1 MARGK
6 HKGKKK
12 AEESAATPDAEPAD
26 TPLERPEAKQS
37 QPPTPTKVARK
48 KPGLVGSCLE
58 YYREFPVMLLPLLLN
73 LLAIAW
79 VIHNHY
85 RSWATVEALVS
96 SRTVTKY
103 VSQDEDSYHEY
114 FPAAISYSYTY
125 AGREFTGE
133 FEDDKID
140 DGSWGT
146 NSYADAVVEA
156 KRWKIGDP
164 IQILVDPSNPEISA
178 REKPRLFLPLL
189 GLLVVCGALLLATID
204 GAGASMELGC
214 AIAIFTSPALYMT
227 YQSRIPDAEEI
238 DARFSVL
245 PYVSV
250 MKDYPS
256 LGYVPQ
262 NKLHKFD
269 SFEQLLQEWGRPDDL
284 WIETQDGGRRLTLTY
299 RHLAD
304 WSEAWSVDFQLPQ
317 GEGPPLPIGAPR
329 KDNPSR

>member
-6 HKGKKK
+6 HKGKK
-12 AEESAATPDAEPAD
+12 ASSGAARSDA
-26 TPLERPEAKQS
+26 
-37 QPPTPTKVARK
+37 ARK
-48 KPGLVGSCLE
+48 KAPPEGLSAASATPPKAPSKKSSLVGSWLE
-58 YYREFPVMLLPLLLN
+58 YYREYPAMLLPLLLN
-73 LLAIAW
+73 LLGIVW
-79 VIHNHY
+79 VLHNYY
-85 RSWATVEALVS
+85 RPWVTVEALVS

-103 VSQDEDSYHEY
+103 VVEDEDSYNEY
-114 FPAAISYSYTY
+114 FPAAISYSYPY
-125 AGREFTGE
+125 AGREFTAE
-133 FEDDKID
+133 FEDDRVA
-140 DGSWGT
+140 DGFWGT
-146 NSYADAVVEA
+146 RSFADAVVEA

-164 IQILVDPSNPEISA
+164 VPVLVDSSNPEISV
-178 REKPRLFLPLL
+178 RQKPKLVVPLL
-189 GLLVVCGALLLATID
+189 CLLAASGGLLLAGID
-204 GAGASMELGC
+204 GARGEFGMGC
-214 AIAIFTSPALYMT
+214 GIAILTAPALWFVYLA
-227 YQSRIPDAEEI
+227 RLPAAEPI
-238 DARFSVL
+238 DPRYSVR
-245 PYVSV
+245 PYISL